1 MQILIDRLH
10 GDRDH
15 LYLIEKDS
23 NAKTALDYLI
33 QTDHE
38 MACDPIVYL
47 VQKLPDSMRN
57 AVILDYLHT
66 LTVSKTS
73 CSHKIIEAGF
83 AAQVGHLIRQ
93 HGSREISTF
102 LELPVIGY
110 QSFAYLTSLHHWWNT
125 VHFGAPQFTLACSCL
140 AGSLQWCG
148 CSGGAEAAGLSASH
162 GSLHS
167 TAALCLEGP
176 CWHHKE
182 KFAAENW
189 RSDNINMFE
198 HVWTSPHTHTGCQ
211 KLSLIILIYIIIYYK
226 FI

>member
-1 MQILIDRLH
+1 MPNDAVTDSLCRQPSEVDFCKVMQILIDRLH

-23 NAKTALDYLI
+23 NSKTALDYLI

-110 QSFAYLTSLHHWWNT
+110 QSFAYLTSLHHW
-125 VHFGAPQFTLACSCL
+125 
-140 AGSLQWCG
+140 
-148 CSGGAEAAGLSASH
+148 
-162 GSLHS
+162 
-167 TAALCLEGP
+167 
-176 CWHHKE
+176 
-182 KFAAENW
+182 
-189 RSDNINMFE
+189 
-198 HVWTSPHTHTGCQ
+198 
-211 KLSLIILIYIIIYYK
+211 
-226 FI
+226 

>member
-110 QSFAYLTSLHHWWNT
+110 QSLLTWPHCTIGETQCTL
-125 VHFGAPQFTLACSCL
+125 VHLSSPWLVPGALVLLCL

-176 CWHHKE
+176 CWHHE

-211 KLSLIILIYIIIYYK
+211 KLSLIILIK
-226 FI
+226 DN

>member
-1 MQILIDRLH
+1 MPNDAVTDSLCRQPSEVDFCKVMQILIDRLH

-73 CSHKIIEAGF
+73 CSHKIS
-83 AAQVGHLIRQ
+83 VHL
-93 HGSREISTF
+93 GLF
-102 LELPVIGY
+102 LPCRLSSVVWMRRRCRSCWPLGIPRI
-110 QSFAYLTSLHHWWNT
+110 TSLHCSALPGRAMLT
-125 VHFGAPQFTLACSCL
+125 PQ
-140 AGSLQWCG
+140 G
-148 CSGGAEAAGLSASH
+148 EI
-162 GSLHS
+162 
-167 TAALCLEGP
+167 
-176 CWHHKE
+176 
-182 KFAAENW
+182 
-189 RSDNINMFE
+189 RSR
-198 HVWTSPHTHTGCQ
+198 
-211 KLSLIILIYIIIYYK
+211 KLKIR
-226 FI
+226 